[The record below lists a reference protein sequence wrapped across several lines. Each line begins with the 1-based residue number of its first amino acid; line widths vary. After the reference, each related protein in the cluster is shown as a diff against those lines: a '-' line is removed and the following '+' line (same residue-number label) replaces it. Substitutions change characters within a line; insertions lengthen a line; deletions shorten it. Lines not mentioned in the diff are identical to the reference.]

1 MSAADEEFGPV
12 KGTRSLP
19 PLLSLARRTRYALYQ
34 GSRVALYT
42 LHSEAMRRMN
52 RDLQKQLPETP
63 KVVPTG
69 PVPSQRRMLSD
80 IVKLFAD
87 DLKSVEDG
95 IYPLPSDGTMTP
107 GELIATSRAFFKD
120 VPEVARRR
128 ASGAHQE
135 VNSTEGFAAALP
147 RYYRQNFHFQTDGW
161 LSEESARLY
170 DFQVDVL
177 FSGATAA
184 MRRRALVPFARI
196 LRRKDQRHV
205 SYLDIACGTGGLL
218 RPALAAFPRL
228 KGTGL
233 DLSEPYLNVARER
246 LPSRRAGYICGLA
259 ETLPFADNSL
269 DVVSCV
275 FLFHELPPKI
285 RRQVISEVARVLKP
299 GGSFLFVDS
308 LQTGDVPEYDG
319 LLSVFPQ
326 LFHEPYFTS
335 YLSEDLT
342 GIAKAAGLEESW
354 MVPAFV
360 SRVAEFIKSDRS
372 FSNTEKSHSFS

>member
-19 PLLSLARRTRYALYQ
+19 PFLSLARRTRYALYQ

-107 GELIATSRAFFKD
+107 GELISTSRAFFKD

-246 LPSRRAGYICGLA
+246 LPSRRASYICGLA

-285 RRQVISEVARVLKP
+285 RRQVVSEVARVLKP

-335 YLSEDLT
+335 YLNEDLT
-342 GIAKAAGLEESW
+342 GIAKTAGLEESW
-354 MVPAFV
+354 MAPAFV
-360 SRVAEFIKSDRS
+360 SRVAEFIKSD
-372 FSNTEKSHSFS
+372 

>member
-1 MSAADEEFGPV
+1 MSAADEEFEPV
-12 KGTRSLP
+12 RGSRSLP

-87 DLKSVEDG
+87 DLKAVENG
-95 IYPLPSDGTMTP
+95 VYPLPSDGTMTP
-107 GELIATSRAFFKD
+107 GELVATSRAFFKD

-177 FSGATAA
+177 FSGATAV

-196 LRRKDQRHV
+196 LRRKDQRRV

-218 RPALAAFPRL
+218 RPALSAFPRL

-233 DLSEPYLNVARER
+233 DLSEPYLSVARER
-246 LPSRRAGYICGLA
+246 LPSPRARYVCGLA
-259 ETLPFADNSL
+259 ETLPFANDSL

-275 FLFHELPPKI
+275 FLFHELPPKV
-285 RRQVISEVARVLKP
+285 RKQVISEVARVLKP

-335 YLSEDLT
+335 YLTEDLT
-342 GIAKAAGLEESW
+342 GLANAAGLEERW
-354 MVPAFV
+354 MAPAFV
-360 SRVAEFIKSDRS
+360 SRVAEFIKND
-372 FSNTEKSHSFS
+372 